1 MVQRTIPTSAA
12 RVASWAEQQPHPDT
26 GSHPELPVG
35 PPHEPAPSKLTGK
48 HYLAHRCPLNSRTVS
63 RRAVGMPPV
72 GIESGSL
79 LLLRRAL
86 MRATLRGSLR
96 CSFLWGVA
104 LRGLSFRGSF
114 MEGIVIGGMS
124 S

>member
-63 RRAVGMPPV
+63 RRAVGHGTRRVEEIRAVFMISPGNEQETICCYEWSGV
-72 GIESGSL
+72 KKKLLELGSILES
-79 LLLRRAL
+79 
-86 MRATLRGSLR
+86 TRGQI
-96 CSFLWGVA
+96 A
-104 LRGLSFRGSF
+104 
-114 MEGIVIGGMS
+114 
-124 S
+124 